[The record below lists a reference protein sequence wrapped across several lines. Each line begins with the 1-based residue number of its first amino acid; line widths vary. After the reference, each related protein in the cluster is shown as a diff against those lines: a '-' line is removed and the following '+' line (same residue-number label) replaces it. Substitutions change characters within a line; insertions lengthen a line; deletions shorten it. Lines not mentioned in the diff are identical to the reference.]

1 MSKLTR
7 REREV
12 VRLLA
17 SGQTQRQIAHALV
30 IAPITVYTYT
40 NNIRRKVGAV
50 TTAEAVCRLV
60 GVPTP
65 QNT

>member
-12 VRLLA
+12 AKLLA
-17 SGQTQRQIAHALV
+17 TGQSQRQIAHTLTL
-30 IAPITVYTYT
+30 APRTVYSYT
-40 NNIRRKVGAV
+40 ESIRRKVGAV

-60 GVPTP
+60 GVR
-65 QNT
+65 QGVAG